1 MSLALVLRQKGEV
14 MSVNS
19 AMDRMSLELEL
30 STLRE
35 AYSQATSIIE
45 VLTEERDSLALLI
58 PRKEL
63 RVARDL
69 VMAQERTIARLM
81 DQIAT
86 LKNENS
92 FLKEDMAELETR
104 LGGFV
109 SEAV

>member
-58 PRKEL
+58 PPEG
-63 RVARDL
+63 
-69 VMAQERTIARLM
+69 T
-81 DQIAT
+81 
-86 LKNENS
+86 
-92 FLKEDMAELETR
+92 
-104 LGGFV
+104 
-109 SEAV
+109 